1 MKYAV
6 LLALL
11 GTTSSI
17 QINTTPTQN
26 REIYE
31 DHKRLANEVVEN
43 QASTEKRLTDKVEQ
57 ENKENSARVAEK
69 KAEIEA
75 QRYEAMTGN
84 VSKLHQ
90 INPDAKSNAT
100 DVVDQQEATEKE
112 IVKAIVDANNTACAK
127 AQAEKD
133 RVSKARNIAMNGGVA
148 LGTIDPE
155 AKKKATEIVET
166 Q

>member
-43 QASTEKRLTDKVEQ
+43 QASTEKRLTDNVMQ
-57 ENKENSARVAEK
+57 ENKQNSARVAEK

-90 INPDAKSNAT
+90 INPDAK
-100 DVVDQQEATEKE
+100 
-112 IVKAIVDANNTACAK
+112 
-127 AQAEKD
+127 
-133 RVSKARNIAMNGGVA
+133 
-148 LGTIDPE
+148 
-155 AKKKATEIVET
+155 
-166 Q
+166 